1 MSTQTEQFEKQ
12 KALTPSEKRRSDVLR
27 INEIFHSVQGESS
40 RAGEP
45 CVFVR
50 LTGCGLRCTYC
61 DTEYAF
67 FEGSDRSLED
77 IIAEV
82 KAFGTNLVE
91 ITGGEPL
98 EQEGVYPLMARL
110 LERGFDVMLETGG
123 HMDISRVDVR
133 VKRIVDLKTPASGM
147 MHRNDYRNIDHLT
160 THDEVKFVVADRND
174 YEWSREQ
181 IRACGLAETCGHI
194 LMSPVHG
201 SLELS
206 DLAAWILEDHLPV
219 KMQVQLHKLIW
230 PAAMRG
236 V

>member
-1 MSTQTEQFEKQ
+1 MKP
-12 KALTPSEKRRSDVLR
+12 LTTAEKRRTEVLR
-27 INEIFHSVQGESS
+27 INEMFHSVQGESS

-67 FEGSDRSLED
+67 YEGVDRSID
-77 IIAEV
+77 DVVAEV
-82 KAFGTNLVE
+82 THFGTRLVE

-98 EQEGVYPLMARL
+98 EQEAVYQLMESL
-110 LERGFDVMLETGG
+110 LEQGFDLMLETGG
-123 HMDISRVDVR
+123 HMDISRVDTR

-147 MHRNDYRNIDHLT
+147 MHRNDYHNVDRLT
-160 THDEVKFVVADRND
+160 PHDEIKFVIADRTD
-174 YEWSREQ
+174 YEWAREQ
-181 IRACGLAETCGHI
+181 ITERRLAERCGHI
-194 LMSPVHG
+194 LLSPVHG
-201 SLELS
+201 SLALN
-206 DLAAWILEDHLPV
+206 DLASWILEDHLPV